1 MSKVRGW
8 TEGKNLTDGQGHTEK
23 HPSADEIVDIHVAE
37 AVLLMTLQK
46 VIIYVFYVTKYW
58 SSLVKSIMP
67 IQDSCI
73 LQPLRAV
80 SSQWRYKTQQ
90 SIE

>member
-1 MSKVRGW
+1 
-8 TEGKNLTDGQGHTEK
+8 
-23 HPSADEIVDIHVAE
+23 
-37 AVLLMTLQK
+37 MTLQK

-73 LQPLRAV
+73 LQPLRGV